1 MNDDERRGK
10 FLTKLR
16 LDKNLK
22 QSDLAKMIGY
32 SDKSISKWERGVC
45 FPKNTKV
52 LIQLAEIFN
61 VSLDEILQGEYS
73 DIEGKFTPK
82 SNNKI
87 LNFFIKYRV
96 ILVII
101 FIILLILAIIFY
113 YFVMDFNSSFSKI
126 YLFSEEVENID
137 VESFDELD
145 GEDNKVYDDED
156 KSKVDISKNSKRND
170 NNEIKNILLS
180 EGFEFDGF
188 DLIKHLN
195 ENVFIYYLIEIK
207 SFKIFD
213 YSNEDYLII
222 ILSSNFLG
230 KVIIEKEYL
239 NKHTSEHLNIDEIKD
254 CNKEICESYLDY
266 AMYINYLKKLILE

>member
-45 FPKNTKV
+45 FPINTKV

-101 FIILLILAIIFY
+101 FIIFLILAIIFY
-113 YFVMDFNSSFSKI
+113 YFVMDFNSS
-126 YLFSEEVENID
+126 N
-137 VESFDELD
+137 
-145 GEDNKVYDDED
+145 NRKVYDKENVNVISEDGKAIPINLDEENEVEKD
-156 KSKVDISKNSKRND
+156 DSKVDITNNNKIND

-180 EGFEFDGF
+180 EGFKYEESN
-188 DLIKHLN
+188 LIKHLN
-195 ENVFIYYLIEIK
+195 ENVFIYYLIETK

-213 YSNEDYLII
+213 SSNEDYLII

-239 NKHTSEHLNIDEIKD
+239 NKHTTEHLNIDEIKD